1 MFVQNGDVFVKKAV
15 QVLYE
20 DRNEAVIARGGNVSA
35 ADFVVRTS
43 AAAAINRALKA
54 AAASEG
60 GGGGDHHGHSHD

>member
-1 MFVQNGDVFVKKAV
+1 MPAGAGFHFGSSW
-15 QVLYE
+15 
-20 DRNEAVIARGGNVSA
+20 NEAVIARGGNISG

-60 GGGGDHHGHSHD
+60 GGGHDHHGHSHD